1 MDPDFASDE
10 DLDLDDDHLEG
21 FFAPP
26 KVSRAPM
33 STTKT
38 VVLAALVGAL
48 AAGAVGGGIALA
60 ARTTTATR
68 KATASQATGQ
78 ALDIQAILI
87 KAEPAVVAIKTN
99 FGSGSGVIV
108 SSDGLIVTNNHVISG
123 ATSIVVTENDGTEHR
138 AALVG
143 SVPND
148 DVAVI
153 RIDGATN
160 LRPIEMGSSDLARVG
175 DDVVAIGNA
184 LALAGSPTVTR
195 GIVSAKERS
204 IDDKANNI
212 HLDHLL
218 QTDAAINPGN
228 SGGALLN
235 AAGQLIGINVAVA
248 GQAQNIGFALSVDSI
263 KVVINDIKAANR

>member
-1 MDPDFASDE
+1 VPD
-10 DLDLDDDHLEG
+10 
-21 FFAPP
+21 
-26 KVSRAPM
+26 
-33 STTKT
+33 
-38 VVLAALVGAL
+38 
-48 AAGAVGGGIALA
+48 
-60 ARTTTATR
+60 
-68 KATASQATGQ
+68 
-78 ALDIQAILI
+78 
-87 KAEPAVVAIKTN
+87 
-99 FGSGSGVIV
+99 
-108 SSDGLIVTNNHVISG
+108 
-123 ATSIVVTENDGTEHR
+123 
-138 AALVG
+138 
-143 SVPND
+143 D

-153 RIDGATN
+153 RIDSATG
-160 LRPIEMGSSDLARVG
+160 LRPIEMGRSDLARVG

-195 GIVSAKERS
+195 GIVSATERS

-263 KVVINDIKAANR
+263 KVVINDIKAASR